1 MKIKRLAVNHFGKLK
16 ELTLSMGDGIN
27 LITGENESGKST
39 LHSFFNAMFFGME
52 RSRGRGAAN
61 DDYTRFLPWDGG
73 TYAGVIEVE
82 KDKKLYSIS
91 RNFQKDA
98 RPLIITNETDAR
110 DVPPTTE
117 NMRRLLCDLSP
128 AIYRNTISIG
138 QLSAGTGHELA
149 DELRNHII
157 NLKTSGN
164 VTINPANAQNKLQLQ
179 KKRLESSFS
188 KSAKMEAEEL
198 TLRIASMEK
207 DLDNSP
213 ALPRV
218 SKLEYQKQALEN
230 KTQNLER
237 QANHLSDEIAESEST
252 LRNHMIATR
261 DDVKSR
267 LEDLQD
273 YNSEAEE
280 YLDKHSLPMRGA
292 IRFMF
297 AMLTVLSVCGLLFAG
312 WFAYSFFNQK
322 NMMWTGIMG
331 GAALLMLIIAIVTI
345 VLQVKGADFRYVCR
359 RMSEMYEA
367 EFGEYPDGI
376 GPEQVKALEERLS
389 GYDRLFDT
397 IEQDRAQLGAARN
410 QLAAAR
416 EDYANVSRSYDEAR
430 QITWQYEQKE
440 VALRMLHERM
450 DGLSDQLEKNA
461 QITRELEA
469 LSLASST
476 IQKISDEMFESFGLF
491 LEETSSDLIRS
502 ITGGAYTGM
511 MIDEDFNITLEHH
524 GLQVP
529 INRVSSGTLDQVYL
543 AVRLACVEFLWPDES
558 MPLLFDD
565 TFAMYDHDRLQKTL
579 QWLSE
584 NYAGQIFIFTCHTRE
599 AEILEELHIP
609 YKHITLS

>member
-16 ELTLSMGDGIN
+16 ELTLNFADGIN

-52 RSRGRGAAN
+52 RSRGRGARG

-73 TYAGVIEVE
+73 AYAGVIEVE

-98 RPLIITNETDAR
+98 RALIITNETESR
-110 DVPPTTE
+110 DVAPTTE
-117 NMRRLLCDLSP
+117 NMRGLLCDLSP

-138 QLSAGTGHELA
+138 QLSTGTGHELA

-164 VTINPANAQNKLQLQ
+164 VTINPAHAQSKLALQ
-179 KKRLESSFS
+179 KKRLESAFS

-198 TLRIASMEK
+198 SLRIASMEK
-207 DLDNSP
+207 DLDGSP

-237 QANHLSDEIAESEST
+237 QANHLSDEIAESEAT
-252 LRNHMIATR
+252 LRNRMIATK
-261 DDVKSR
+261 DDVAER
-267 LEDLQD
+267 LSDLRA
-273 YNSEAEE
+273 YNEEATE
-280 YLDKHSLPMRGA
+280 YLEEHSFPMRGG
-292 IRFMF
+292 IRILF
-297 AMLTVLSVCGLLFAG
+297 ALLTLLSICGLLIAG
-312 WFAYSFFNQK
+312 WFAYSFFTRN
-322 NMMWTGIMG
+322 NILWAGVMG
-331 GAALLMLIIAIVTI
+331 GAALLMLIMTIVLV
-345 VLQVKGADFRYVCR
+345 VLQVKGADFRFVCR
-359 RMSEMYEA
+359 RMSELYED

-376 GPEQVKALEERLS
+376 GPKEVSALEERLS
-389 GYDRLFDT
+389 HYNTLFDV
-397 IEQDRAQLGAARN
+397 IENDKAQLMSTRQ

-416 EDYANVSRSYDEAR
+416 DDYANVSRSYDEAR

-440 VALRMLHERM
+440 VALRMLHERR
-450 DGLSDQLEKNA
+450 DSLADQLEKNA
-461 QITRELEA
+461 QITKEIEA
-469 LSLASST
+469 INLAGST

-565 TFAMYDHDRLQKTL
+565 TFALYDRERLLKTL

-584 NYAGQIFIFTCHTRE
+584 NYAGQIFIFTCHSRE
-599 AEILEELHIP
+599 GELLDELHIP
-609 YKHITLS
+609 YNHIALS

>member
-1 MKIKRLAVNHFGKLK
+1 MKIKRLAVHHFGKLK
-16 ELTLSMGDGIN
+16 ELTLNFQDGIN

-52 RSRGRGAAN
+52 RSRGRGASN
-61 DDYTRFLPWDGG
+61 DDYTRFLPWEGG
-73 TYAGVIEVE
+73 SYAGVIELE

-98 RPLIITNETDAR
+98 RALIITNETESK

-117 NMRRLLCDLSP
+117 NLRGLLCDLSP
-128 AIYRNTISIG
+128 AIYRNTVSIG
-138 QLSAGTGHELA
+138 QLSTGTGHELA

-164 VTINPANAQNKLQLQ
+164 VTINPAHAQSKLGLQ
-179 KKRLESSFS
+179 KKRLESAFS

-207 DLDNSP
+207 DLDGSP

-237 QANHLSDEIAESEST
+237 QANNLSDEIAESEAT
-252 LRNHMIATR
+252 LRNRMIASK
-261 DDVKSR
+261 DDVAER
-267 LEDLQD
+267 LEDLRA
-273 YNSEAEE
+273 YNEEATE
-280 YLDKHSLPMRGA
+280 YLEDHSFPMRGG
-292 IRFMF
+292 IRILF
-297 AMLTVLSVCGLLFAG
+297 ALLTLLSVCGLLIAG
-312 WFAYSFFNQK
+312 WFAYSFFTRN
-322 NMMWTGIMG
+322 NVLWAGIMG
-331 GAALLMLIIAIVTI
+331 GAALLLLIMTIVLV
-345 VLQVKGADFRYVCR
+345 VLQVKGADFRFVCR
-359 RMSEMYEA
+359 RMSELYED

-376 GPEQVKALEERLS
+376 GPDEVRALEDRLS
-389 GYDRLFDT
+389 RYNTLFDV
-397 IEQDRAQLGAARN
+397 IENDKAQLLSTRQ

-416 EDYANVSRSYDEAR
+416 DDYTNVSRSYDEAR

-450 DGLSDQLEKNA
+450 DGLADQLEKNA
-461 QITRELEA
+461 QITKEIEA
-469 LSLASST
+469 INLASGT

-502 ITGGAYTGM
+502 ITDGAYTGM

-565 TFAMYDHDRLQKTL
+565 TFALYDRPRLQKTL

-599 AEILEELHIP
+599 AELLDELHIP
-609 YKHITLS
+609 YNNIALS